1 MAVYVKPSLQARN
14 FLMIVAVLLLAVL
27 ALSLY
32 FDVVRA
38 RQQYEELAT
47 AVARSIFRQLLIAR
61 EWTSRHGG
69 VYVPK
74 TEDLEPA
81 PNLRELSQDVFTK
94 DGRVLTR
101 IHPEYLTKLI
111 GDIMNDEDRIR
122 IDVTSLKLT
131 SMANAPDLW
140 ERGALDR
147 IERGSKEESAIVGRD
162 RSTTFRYMAPLK
174 TEESCLGCHGKQGYR
189 VGDVRGG
196 LAISFSYGPFQKA
209 LRKNETQTYLVH
221 LLFLAIGLAMVY
233 SFGTKL
239 IKGIVRL
246 QEALSRIKT
255 LEGLLPICAGCKKIR
270 LAEADPNSQESWIP
284 VESFIGE
291 RTDAQFSHG
300 FCPECLK
307 KLYNW
312 EYRK

>member
-1 MAVYVKPSLQARN
+1 
-14 FLMIVAVLLLAVL
+14 MIVAVLLLSIL

-47 AVARSIFRQLLIAR
+47 AVARSIFRQILIVR
-61 EWTSRHGG
+61 QWTSRHGG

-74 TEDLEPA
+74 AEDLEPL
-81 PNLRELSQDVFTK
+81 PDLRELSGDVTTK

-101 IHPEYLTKLI
+101 IHPEYMTKLI
-111 GDIMNDEDRIR
+111 TDIMNGEDRIK
-122 IDVTSLKLT
+122 IDVTSSKLT
-131 SMANAPDLW
+131 SMANAPDPW
-140 ERGALDR
+140 ERGALER
-147 IERGSKEESAIVGRD
+147 IEKGSKEESAIVGRD
-162 RSTTFRYMAPLK
+162 GSATFRYMAPLK

-196 LAISFSYGPFQKA
+196 LSISFSYGPFQKA
-209 LRKNETQTYLVH
+209 LRKNEAQIYLVH

-233 SFGTKL
+233 FFGTKL
-239 IKGIVRL
+239 IKGIERL
-246 QEALSRIKT
+246 QEALSRIRT

-270 LAEADPNSQESWIP
+270 PAGADPQSQESWIP

-300 FCPECLK
+300 LCPDCLK
-307 KLYNW
+307 RLYNR

>member
-1 MAVYVKPSLQARN
+1 MKPSLQARN
-14 FLMIVAVLLLAVL
+14 FLMIVAVLLVAVL

-47 AVARSIFRQLLIAR
+47 VVARSIFRQLLIVR
-61 EWTSRHGG
+61 EWTSRHQG
-69 VYVPK
+69 VYVPR
-74 TEDLEPA
+74 TEDLEPV
-81 PNLRELSQDVFTK
+81 PDLRELPGDVTTK

-101 IHPEYLTKLI
+101 IHPEYMTKLI
-111 GDIMNDEDRIR
+111 KGVMNNEDRIK
-122 IDVTSLKLT
+122 INVTSSKLT
-131 SMANAPDLW
+131 SMANAPDPW

-147 IERGSKEESAIVGRD
+147 IEKGSKEVSAIVGRD
-162 RSTTFRYMAPLK
+162 RSAMFRYMAPLK

-196 LAISFSYGPFQKA
+196 LSSSFSYGPFQEA
-209 LRKNETQTYLVH
+209 LRKNETQIYLVH

-233 SFGTKL
+233 FFGTKL
-239 IKGIVRL
+239 IKGIVKL
-246 QEALSRIKT
+246 QEAFSRIKR

-270 LAEADPNSQESWIP
+270 PAGADPTSQESWIP
-284 VESFIGE
+284 IESFIEE
-291 RTDAQFSHG
+291 RTDAQFSHSY
-300 FCPECLK
+300 CPECLK
-307 KLYNW
+307 RLYNW